1 MGKADW
7 EGGGGGIDGALL
19 AAASPSR
26 CGMEGSGLSEE
37 PSRRG
42 RSGWVRVHKMWVRK
56 PHVGATRG
64 GRSCGSGRGEEDP
77 TELKAESL
85 DPKMPVPLR
94 EAGETPASGHLA
106 RPPSLPFP
114 SRALGGGDRARSLGR
129 DEAGPVPA
137 LAAAAPR
144 ALFTP
149 APGGATAGP
158 ARSAPTQGPRR
169 PKWPGGLGRSPSFH
183 FPSWT
188 CGSPAPLYAQLCLQ
202 PNDARPHPHVR
213 LISPLPSS
221 LHLRCRDFFDASET
235 FNLLLPD
242 CLHLPPNPL
251 FLLPVCLS
259 MCLHLCLS
267 ISPASPLV
275 SVHVWGS
282 RVDLLPTSPS
292 LCGLSLSP
300 ADLCPSSLFSYLS
313 PRLPLPFLWG
323 LLSNC
328 SAR

>member
-1 MGKADW
+1 MGKADR

-188 CGSPAPLYAQLCLQ
+188 CGSPALLYAQLCLQ
-202 PNDARPHPHVR
+202 PNDACPHPHVR
-213 LISPLPSS
+213 LISPLRRLFTLGVEISLTHLKPSIFS
-221 LHLRCRDFFDASET
+221 SRIASICPQTLCFF
-235 FNLLLPD
+235 FP
-242 CLHLPPNPL
+242 C
-251 FLLPVCLS
+251 VCQ
-259 MCLHLCLS
+259 CVS
-267 ISPASPLV
+267 IFV
-275 SVHVWGS
+275 F
-282 RVDLLPTSPS
+282 PS
-292 LCGLSLSP
+292 LLHP
-300 ADLCPSSLFSYLS
+300 H
-313 PRLPLPFLWG
+313 
-323 LLSNC
+323 
-328 SAR
+328 